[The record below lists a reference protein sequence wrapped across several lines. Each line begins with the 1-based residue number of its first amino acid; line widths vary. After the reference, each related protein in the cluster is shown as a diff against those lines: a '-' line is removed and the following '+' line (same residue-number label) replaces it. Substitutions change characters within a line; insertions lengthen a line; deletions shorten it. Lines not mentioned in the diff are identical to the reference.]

1 MTDEWRGATD
11 RSVQPTQIDTTVA
24 SVARVWNYLDGGRDN
39 FKADR
44 QAAQQLVAAAPVMTD
59 VPIAI
64 RAFLRRVI
72 TYLAEQAD
80 VRQFLDIGLGIPA
93 ADSAHEVAR
102 PIAPE
107 CRFVYVDSDP
117 MVLLH
122 AQALRSPRDGSAI
135 YIGGDVRE
143 PTAIIDRA
151 REALDF
157 GQPIAI
163 VVTGILNFIPDA
175 DEVTAILATLL
186 AALAP
191 GSHLAVAGPAADERM
206 AAAQRQWN
214 RGARTPVVLRD
225 RAEVAAWFTGLDLVD
240 PGIVDVDKWRPAAGD
255 PVFPDGMPVYGAVAR
270 KP

>member
-1 MTDEWRGATD
+1 MADERRGVTD
-11 RSVQPTQIDTTVA
+11 RPGNPTQIDTTVA

-44 QAAQQLVAAAPVMTD
+44 QAAQQLVAAAPVMAD

-72 TYLAEQAD
+72 TYLTEQVG
-80 VRQFLDIGLGIPA
+80 VRQFLDIGLGVPA

-102 PIAPE
+102 PIAPD
-107 CRFVYVDSDP
+107 CRFVYVDNDP

-122 AQALRSPRDGSAI
+122 AQALRSPPGGGAT
-135 YIGGDVRE
+135 YISGDVRE
-143 PTAIIDRA
+143 PAAIIDRA

-163 VVTGILNFIPDA
+163 VVTGILNFIADA
-175 DEVTAILATLL
+175 DEVTAILAALL
-186 AALAP
+186 APLGP
-191 GSHLAVAGPAADERM
+191 GSFLAVAGPAADERM

-214 RGARTPVVLRD
+214 RVARPPVILRD
-225 RAEVAAWFTGLDLVD
+225 HAEVAAWFTGLDLVG
-240 PGIVDVDKWRPAAGD
+240 PGIVDVDKWRPAADD
-255 PVFPDGMPVYGAVAR
+255 PVFPDGMPIYGAVAR